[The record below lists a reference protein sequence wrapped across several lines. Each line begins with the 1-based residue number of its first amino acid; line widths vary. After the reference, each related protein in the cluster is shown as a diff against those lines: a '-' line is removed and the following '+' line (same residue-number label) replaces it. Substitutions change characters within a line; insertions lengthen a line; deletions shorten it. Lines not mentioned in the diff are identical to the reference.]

1 MPPTEKTS
9 YLGQTTYYK
18 QKNSF
23 FFEIYYFHLK
33 LFMSLYSAKNLTSFG
48 NEFHFASLMETPS
61 EQNRSETY
69 GCFRLGP
76 FKGTKSLTFAN
87 LLRRTLLSEIPGTG
101 MIQATFQQ
109 PTHEFSILPGVQE
122 SVIDIILNL
131 KQLILEGYC
140 GAYTRGTI
148 SKKGPGVLTAN
159 ELNLP
164 YPIVASYPEQVIA
177 HINTGFDFKMDF
189 ILKTG
194 KGSTLPMLKKSLA
207 PSSSILIQND
217 FNPIQKVNYTIC
229 EERLTEWIELEI
241 WTNGSIKPYL
251 ALQTAVYTL
260 LQEFQFLYPKTLE
273 LSNSPFQN
281 IFNIQPLRKSSTKKI
296 ENMFLPIEMYKG
308 LKCSKIND
316 EETFEDFKD
325 WDLFSKKFK
334 IPTDSLKP
342 FFPKN

>member
-1 MPPTEKTS
+1 
-9 YLGQTTYYK
+9 
-18 QKNSF
+18 
-23 FFEIYYFHLK
+23 
-33 LFMSLYSAKNLTSFG
+33 MSLYSPKNLTSFG
-48 NEFHFASLMETPS
+48 NEFHFASLMEIPS
-61 EQNRSETY
+61 GQNRSKTY

-101 MIQATFQQ
+101 IIQVTFQQ
-109 PTHEFSILPGVQE
+109 PTHEFSTLPGVQE

-131 KQLILEGYC
+131 KQLVLEGYC
-140 GAYTRGTI
+140 GSYTRGTI
-148 SKKGPGVLTAN
+148 SKKGPGIITAG

-164 YPIVASYPEQVIA
+164 YPVVTSYPDQVIA

-217 FNPIQKVNYTIC
+217 FNPIEKVNYTIC

-241 WTNGSIKPYL
+241 WTNGSIQPYL
-251 ALQTAVYTL
+251 ALQTAIYNL

-273 LSNSPFQN
+273 LSNFPFQDSKT
-281 IFNIQPLRKSSTKKI
+281 IQLTPPHHTKRI
-296 ENMFLPIEMYKG
+296 ENKFLPIGVYKG
-308 LKCSKIND
+308 LKCSQIND
-316 EETFEDFKD
+316 EETLENFND
-325 WDLFSKKFK
+325 WDHFAEKYK
-334 IPTDSLKP
+334 IPSDSLKP
-342 FFPKN
+342 FSS